1 MALFGA
7 RGKEFIK
14 ILLPLGAKRHIITA
28 IIPGGEIRLYLE
40 VFVQKHTRISPLVVI
55 FRILFTLGLAAVVA
69 FIFTRSFKDG
79 ALSSEENVEQACMAH
94 GVDVD
99 EFLAKCNDVIADFAI
114 D

>member
-1 MALFGA
+1 MKRITKNTTIG
-7 RGKEFIK
+7 E
-14 ILLPLGAKRHIITA
+14 LLQVDPDIANVLTNIGMHCI
-28 IIPGGEIRLYLE
+28 GC
-40 VFVQKHTRISPLVVI
+40 
-55 FRILFTLGLAAVVA
+55 
-69 FIFTRSFKDG
+69 